1 MGAQAP
7 RNIPLAGQA
16 AERMAERKARGEEA
30 ARRMGN
36 TMGRPIPQMNAPQSP
51 MPRRGLRR

>member
-16 AERMAERKARGEEA
+16 AERMAERRARSEEA
-30 ARRMGN
+30 ARRMAN
-36 TMGRPIPQMNAPQSP
+36 TVGRPAPQMNTPQPP
-51 MPRRGLRR
+51 MPRRGLSS